1 MSEKTFDTLVLSGE
15 SADGIITL
23 GALQYLHDHHML
35 DNIHTYIGTS
45 SGTMCNYLL
54 AIGYSPIEIL
64 IYLESNNVFENIQ
77 QLDFIQ
83 FIKGNGC
90 IQFNKII
97 KHLEILSNN
106 KIHKVPTL
114 LELWKEHKKKLIVTT
129 YNLSLQK
136 IEYIDY
142 TSHPDLL
149 CVKAIQMSSSIPII
163 FNNCIYNNHLYT
175 DGGVVNNF
183 PINKIASSSTALG
196 ICVVTE
202 SKSNEQYMYVNI
214 FHKLLHILSN
224 LIQTNT
230 ELRLQNIEDKH
241 KIIKL
246 TKNNSNI
253 SFFIKNKYNKLA
265 SFSNGYN
272 KCKSHIVNNNLL

>member
-1 MSEKTFDTLVLSGE
+1 MCDKIFDTLVLSGE

-23 GALQYLHDHHML
+23 GALQYLYDSKIL
-35 DNIHTYIGTS
+35 DNINTYIGTS

-64 IYLESNNVFENIQ
+64 VYLESNNVFQNIQ

-97 KHLEILSNN
+97 KHLEILSKN
-106 KIHKVPTL
+106 KINKVPTL
-114 LELWKEHKKKLIVTT
+114 FELWNDYKKKLVVTT

-142 TSHPDLL
+142 ISHPNLL

-163 FNNCIYNNHLYT
+163 FNNCIYNNYLYT

-183 PINKIASSSTALG
+183 PINKIPALSTSIG
-196 ICVVTE
+196 IYTVTE
-202 SKSNEQYMYVNI
+202 SKSNEQHMYVNT
-214 FHKLLHILSN
+214 FHKLIHILFN

-230 ELRLQNIEDKH
+230 ELRLQNIENKH

-246 TKNNSNI
+246 TKKDINI
-253 SFFIKNKYNKLA
+253 SFFMKNKYNKLE
-265 SFSNGYN
+265 SFCNGYN
-272 KCKSHIVNNNLL
+272 QCKQNIEIKNI